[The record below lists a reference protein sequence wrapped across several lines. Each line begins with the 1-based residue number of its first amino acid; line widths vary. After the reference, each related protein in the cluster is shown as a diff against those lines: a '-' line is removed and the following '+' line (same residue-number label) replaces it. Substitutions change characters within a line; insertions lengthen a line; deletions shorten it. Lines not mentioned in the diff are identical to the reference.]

1 MIASLSGKIEE
12 VDERSVVVNVQGVG
26 YSVFM
31 MSRDAT
37 KLLSQKGQEVHLF
50 TFQYVRENALELYG
64 FLNRAEEKMFQ
75 ILITISGIGPK
86 GAMAIL
92 SAAPVDILERA
103 IASGD
108 TSVLTRISGIGQK
121 TAQKIILELKDKV
134 ADFGSLG
141 GDIQEDTDVL
151 EALMQLGYSRNEAQR
166 AIQALPKEGANTQE
180 KIKEALKFLSS

>member
-92 SAAPVDILERA
+92 SAAPVDIL
-103 IASGD
+103 
-108 TSVLTRISGIGQK
+108 
-121 TAQKIILELKDKV
+121 
-134 ADFGSLG
+134 
-141 GDIQEDTDVL
+141 
-151 EALMQLGYSRNEAQR
+151 
-166 AIQALPKEGANTQE
+166 
-180 KIKEALKFLSS
+180 